1 MKKKGFTL
9 LELILVLA
17 LISIALGI
25 AINRFSSIDKMRAN
39 NEVQNLIND
48 MDFAKIKS
56 ITTGNT
62 YEIYFLENSYI
73 VKREGKEFTNS
84 IERNLSYIRFVD
96 FKTANDGNVI
106 KFNPTGTVSYP
117 GTVSIEV
124 DNKTDE
130 VLIKELVVR
139 VGGGYVK
146 IRVKK

>member
-9 LELILVLA
+9 IVLILVLA

-25 AINRFSSIDKMRAN
+25 GINRFSSIDKMRAN

-48 MDFAKIKS
+48 MNYAKTRAV
-56 ITTGNT
+56 TTGNP
-62 YEIYFLENSYI
+62 YEIRFSENSYL
-73 VKREGKEFTNS
+73 VKREGDEFKNS
-84 IERNLSYIRFVD
+84 IERNLAYMHFVD
-96 FKTANDGNVI
+96 FKTSNDGNVI